1 MSDQPVC
8 IIWHHKEYQ
17 KQRKHTPPVL
27 DYWHSKSNWYLKLQ
41 EKHLQEDILPS
52 EFHEFQNFLHHTG
65 VNAITY
71 LTSAGS
77 RSKDEEMPK
86 DWMLELFFNI
96 FTSNLVY
103 RGTPQSGSS
112 IQFPEEVKTFVKEAK
127 LPPNTLRKV
136 EDVIRSL
143 NRYIQS
149 QGLKAR
155 IEPSMF
161 VDPEEPD
168 WQEIKLTIFVNKDLE
183 YIKNNL
189 QTSILK
195 FAGTV
200 IPSDL
205 RDKILIKIR
214 PLSNGYTL

>member
-1 MSDQPVC
+1 
-8 IIWHHKEYQ
+8 
-17 KQRKHTPPVL
+17 
-27 DYWHSKSNWYLKLQ
+27 
-41 EKHLQEDILPS
+41 
-52 EFHEFQNFLHHTG
+52 
-65 VNAITY
+65 
-71 LTSAGS
+71 
-77 RSKDEEMPK
+77 MPK